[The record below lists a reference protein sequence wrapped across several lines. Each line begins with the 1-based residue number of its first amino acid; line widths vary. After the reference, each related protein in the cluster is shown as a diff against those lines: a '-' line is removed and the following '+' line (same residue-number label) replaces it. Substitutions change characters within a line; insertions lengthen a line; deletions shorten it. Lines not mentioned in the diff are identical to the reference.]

1 MDGMPSRRPSRKRP
15 WGAEHQPLDMD
26 RALGGVQHV
35 SAGDGEWTVRRVRG
49 GDKAYTCPTCR
60 QQIPAGTPHV
70 VAWARDAIGGEAAG
84 LEARRHWHTACW
96 ERRERLR

>member
-26 RALGGVQHV
+26 RALGGVRRV

-49 GDKAYTCPTCR
+49 SDKVYTCPTCR
-60 QQIPAGTPHV
+60 QQIPPGTPHV
-70 VAWARDAIGGEAAG
+70 VAWAVDALGGEAAG
-84 LEARRHWHTACW
+84 LEARRHWHSSCW